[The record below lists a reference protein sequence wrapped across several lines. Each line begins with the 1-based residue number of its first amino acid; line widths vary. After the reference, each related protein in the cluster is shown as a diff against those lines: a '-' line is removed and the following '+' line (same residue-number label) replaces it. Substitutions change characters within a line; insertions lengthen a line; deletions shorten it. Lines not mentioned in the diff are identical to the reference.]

1 MIKEYIDKIA
11 KNHSQ
16 AQADWMESHLRRAIG
31 PPTWWL
37 IEHTPTPIARWLSH
51 RTGVKTVVKTNPW
64 GQRITITKNDQKVV
78 SKDFPYKE
86 ENSDEDA
93 A

>member
-16 AQADWMESHLRRAIG
+16 AQADWMEKHLRRAIG
-31 PPTWWL
+31 PKMWWL
-37 IEHTPTPIARWLSH
+37 IEHSPTRIARWLSH

-64 GQRITITKNDQKVV
+64 GQRITITKNEEAVV

-86 ENSDEDA
+86 EEA
-93 A
+93 